1 MCTSKCVRVC
11 VCVSVHVHVC
21 MCTCICV
28 YVCVKCTCTLCVHM
42 CMCTCVYVH
51 VCVCTC
57 KGGYV
62 YMCVRGMFTYVC
74 TCTVQLTF
82 KLTLVCSERACVLQ
96 FLLCQES
103 KHACDMKWAACK
115 STFVY
120 CTQLFFMRC
129 TRVIICVMHNSKK
142 HTSNTSCAA
151 RESVSLCVACKLTA
165 VFCQKRIKA
174 YNEKAPQQNVI
185 KRVDT

>member
-1 MCTSKCVRVC
+1 MCVCVRVYVCMCVLSVRVHYVCIC
-11 VCVSVHVHVC
+11 VCVHVC
-21 MCTCICV
+21 MC
-28 YVCVKCTCTLCVHM
+28 M
-42 CMCTCVYVH
+42 
-51 VCVCTC
+51 CVCTC

-82 KLTLVCSERACVLQ
+82 KLTLACSERACVLQ